1 MSHPIAVV
9 GAGLSGLY
17 ATWLLQQAGHRV
29 LLIEA
34 RERIGGRVLSQSPS
48 AAGHRLDLGPSW
60 FWPGMNPRI
69 EKLLKQLGVAAFPQH
84 SRGAAVVEGQD
95 GKIHKHQSSWEQSPA
110 SYRMAGGT
118 QSLVE
123 AIHAQL
129 DERVHFKPQTR
140 VKGMQLRPH
149 AVELSLQDPSGE
161 WSQLAAQVIVTVPP
175 RLLAQDMALEPAWPD
190 ALLQD
195 MRATPTW
202 MAGQAKFVA
211 AYPKAFWREAGLSGN
226 GMSHRGPM
234 SEIHDASDGTGQSA
248 ALFGFVGASPSY
260 RAGIGQEELQRQAI
274 AQLVRLFGPEAAQP
288 LWSAVQDWAQEP
300 LTAAR
305 EDLRPLSYHPMYEVA
320 QLPSAWAQRVWLA
333 GTEQSPNYGG
343 YLEGALEAA
352 EIAVSHL
359 QRSLPNL
366 ALHSAPLAHD
376 EE

>member
-17 ATWLLQQAGHRV
+17 ASWLLQQAGHRV
-29 LLIEA
+29 WLIEA
-34 RERIGGRVLSQSPS
+34 RDRIGGRVLSQSPS
-48 AAGHRLDLGPSW
+48 DAAHRLDLGPSW

-69 EKLLKQLGVAAFPQH
+69 EKLVQQLGLDAFPQH

-95 GKIHKHQSSWEQSPA
+95 GKIYKHQSSWEQSPS
-110 SYRMAGGT
+110 SYRLAGGT

-123 AIHAQL
+123 AVRAQL
-129 DERVHFKPQTR
+129 DDRVHIQLQTQVR
-140 VKGMQLRPH
+140 GLKLRPH
-149 AVELSLQDPSGE
+149 AVELTLQDPSGQ
-161 WSQLAAQVIVTVPP
+161 WTQLAAQVIVTVPP
-175 RLLAQDMALEPAWPD
+175 RLLAQDMAMEPAWPD
-190 ALLQD
+190 ALLKN

-211 AYPKAFWREAGLSGN
+211 AYPKAFWREAGLSGD

-234 SEIHDASDGTGQSA
+234 SEIHDASDGTGQAA

-260 RAGIGQEELQRQAI
+260 RAGIGQEELKRQAI

-300 LTAAR
+300 LTAAKD
-305 EDLRPLSYHPMYEVA
+305 DLRPLSYHPMYQGA
-320 QLPSAWAQRVWLA
+320 QVPEAWAERLWLA

-352 EIAVSHL
+352 ELAVAHL